1 MLRHSLAFFAKTG
14 YTCESDTHR
23 AAEILRMATILS
35 ISAPF
40 LVPDVS
46 CFGNL
51 TNCYQIVL
59 GKGERHHAL
68 TEQHVIDRKD
78 PRYAAIDAAAFASK
92 NLYNASLYEMRQALF
107 TDGIYLNY
115 HEIQRRMQSHEAYKA
130 LPAKVSQQILM
141 LLANNWESFK
151 EAKRASNEDPSKFTG
166 RPRLPKYKHKTEGR
180 NILVY
185 TIQAISKRGLKKGL
199 LQPSMLPIEVK
210 TEHKAIHQVRI
221 VPRHSHYVVEVIYS
235 KEPVQAHVDPAFCV
249 AIDLGVTNLAA
260 ITANREGFIPRLVNG
275 RTLKATNQWYN
286 KRMKELKLCLP
297 KEDRERVTKQM
308 KQITNHRNRQVN
320 HYLHAASK
328 RIIDFLVKEG
338 VGTIIVGK
346 NPLWKQEAGMGKR
359 NNQNF
364 VAIPHAQFIDMITYK
379 AELVGIHVEVQE
391 ESYTSKA
398 SFLDLDP
405 IPRYKSNDETEY
417 TFSGK
422 RFGRR
427 NRLYRTKDGRI
438 ICADV
443 NGSYNILRKRKPD
456 AFKAEGIAAY
466 VVQPEW
472 LAITV

>member
-1 MLRHSLAFFAKTG
+1 VNNVQ
-14 YTCESDTHR
+14 
-23 AAEILRMATILS
+23 
-35 ISAPF
+35 
-40 LVPDVS
+40 LV
-46 CFGNL
+46 
-51 TNCYQIVL
+51 
-59 GKGERHHAL
+59 
-68 TEQHVIDRKD
+68 EQHCISKSD
-78 PRYAAIDAAAFASK
+78 PRYAIIDEAAFKSK
-92 NLYNASLYEMRQALF
+92 NLYNATLYEMRQTF
-107 TDGIYLNY
+107 FNEGIYLKY
-115 HEIQRRMQSHEAYKA
+115 EEIHRRMQSHEAYKA

-151 EAKRASNEDPSKFTG
+151 KAKAAYEEDPSKFTG
-166 RPRLPKYKHKTEGR
+166 RPQIPKYKHKTEGR

-185 TIQAISKRGLKKGL
+185 TVQAVSKRGLKRGL
-199 LQPSMLPIEVK
+199 IQPSMLPIEVQTK
-210 TEHKAIHQVRI
+210 HTAIHQVRI
-221 VPRHSHYVVEVIYS
+221 IPRNGHYVVEVVYS
-235 KEPVQAHVDPAFCV
+235 KEPVQAQVDPSFCV

-260 ITANREGFIPRLVNG
+260 ITSNRAGFIPRLVNG
-275 RTLKATNQWYN
+275 RTLKAMNQWYN

-297 KEDRERVTKQM
+297 KEDRECVTKQM
-308 KQITNHRNRQVN
+308 EQITSTRNRQVN

-328 RIIDFLVKEG
+328 GIIDFLVKEG

-364 VAIPHAQFIDMITYK
+364 VSIPHARFIDMLTYK
-379 AELVGIHVEVQE
+379 AELVGIQVEVQE

-405 IPRYKSNDETEY
+405 IPTYKLGDDTEY

-427 NRLYRTKDGRI
+427 NRLYRTKDGRV

-443 NGSYNILRKRKPD
+443 NGSYNILRKSKPG
-456 AFKAEGIAAY
+456 AFANAGAKGIAAY
-466 VVQPEW
+466 VVQPLR